1 MGYSD
6 KPLDNPVN
14 WSFKVGRLFGVDI
27 RVHIA
32 FVICAFVLVAME
44 LPKGDDAGTVPLTT
58 AIIHALGG
66 YAILFVIVLLH
77 EFGHCF
83 GARYTG
89 GEADEILIWPLGGL
103 AYTQPRH
110 TPSAHMITTVAG
122 PAVNIVICALGSAVI
137 VLWTGRLGAVPW
149 NPLHPMWP
157 ASAGIIPTE
166 AQLWVM
172 RVFGISYL
180 LLLFNLL
187 PIFPFDGGRMLQAY
201 LWPRKGYGRSMEI
214 ATSTGM
220 IGALVV
226 GVFGIFTEQSWLL
239 MMIAAFGYLTCWQTR
254 RVLRE
259 QGAYGLGEAGMGFGG
274 GGEFDYVDQPGKAP
288 GFFERRRLKREAA
301 KAERE
306 RKKREETEQAIER
319 ILRKVSEH
327 GMHSLTA
334 GERRT
339 LEEET
344 KRQQSLSHGDRTR

>member
-14 WSFKVGRLFGVDI
+14 WSFKVGRLFDIEI

-32 FVICAFVLVAME
+32 FVICVFVLLAME
-44 LPKGDDAGTVPLTT
+44 MPKGDAAGTVPITT
-58 AIIHALGG
+58 TLIRALGG

-89 GEADEILIWPLGGL
+89 GEADQILIWPLGGL
-103 AYTQPRH
+103 AYTQPPH

-122 PAVNIVICALGSAVI
+122 PMVNVVICGICSVII

-157 ASAGIIPTE
+157 AVASIVPTE
-166 AQLWVM
+166 AQLWVI

-187 PIFPFDGGRMLQAY
+187 PIFPFDGGRVLQAY
-201 LWPRKGYGRSMEI
+201 LWPKKGYARSMEI

-220 IGALVV
+220 IGAIAV
-226 GVFGIFTEQSWLL
+226 GVFGLFIEESMLL
-239 MMIAAFGYLTCWQTR
+239 IMIAGFGYITCWQTR

-259 QGAYGLGEAGMGFGG
+259 QGAYGLSEAGMGYGG
-274 GGEFDYVDQPGKAP
+274 GKFDVVDEPEKEP
-288 GFFERRRLKREAA
+288 GFFEKRRIKREAA
-301 KAERE
+301 KAEQERQRRE
-306 RKKREETEQAIER
+306 QTEQAIEL
-319 ILRKVSEH
+319 ILRKVSYQ
-327 GMHSLTA
+327 GMHSLTDR
-334 GERRT
+334 ERRT

-344 KRQQSLSHGDRTR
+344 KRQQSL